1 MREIGMFFYQQK
13 MLGRRRYSLSLVL
26 ASCLLGMCGLLAS
39 CSSSVSTAPPEA
51 VVYDDTVYSI
61 GAGDQLRIDVWKSPE
76 LSTEVPVRPDGMI
89 TLPLVGDIQARGLTA
104 EALGKSIT
112 TKLSDYIRTPQV
124 TVIVANPASAE
135 FELRVRVTGAVN
147 QPTSIPY
154 NKGMT
159 VLDVVLAAGG
169 TTIYA
174 AQNNALLYRKN
185 AEGIVTAYAVRLKDI
200 FERGKLET
208 NYAIQPSDIITVPER
223 NF

>member
-1 MREIGMFFYQQK
+1 MFVKQRQW
-13 MLGRRRYSLSLVL
+13 
-26 ASCLLGMCGLLAS
+26 ASRQCHRLIYIAMACCLLTACAS
-39 CSSSVSTAPPEA
+39 YVSDVPPEA
-51 VVYDDTVYSI
+51 VTYDDAIYTI
-61 GAGDQLRIDVWKSPE
+61 GAGDQLRINVWKSPE

-89 TLPLVGDIQARGLTA
+89 TLPLIGDVEARGMTA
-104 EALGKSIT
+104 EDLSESIT
-112 TKLSDYIRTPQV
+112 SKLSDYIRTPQV

-147 QPTSIPY
+147 EPVSVPY

-169 TTIYA
+169 TSIFA
-174 AQNNALLYRKN
+174 SPNKALLYRKN
-185 AEGIVTAYAVRLKDI
+185 AEGVVTAYSVRLKDI